1 MIADVLPVPEQAG
14 TPFKIK
20 EPLSML
26 TKELLSQSLPT
37 LHLTDK
43 VHQALQYMNENQVA
57 HLPIV
62 EGEKYVGLISED
74 DLLLAENDHDT
85 LDNLQQSFSNISAKE
100 NDHFLRAIQLAG
112 DNALSVVPVV
122 NEENELAGTV
132 TYNELLKHASGFMS
146 LNEPGG
152 LIVLEMESNQYSF
165 NEISKLVESND
176 AQITQLNTS
185 NDAETGMMQV
195 TIRVNKSEISDI
207 IATFQRYEYNVKYF
221 FGEEQYANELRSNY
235 DNLMNYLKI

>member
-1 MIADVLPVPEQAG
+1 
-14 TPFKIK
+14 
-20 EPLSML
+20 ML
-26 TKELLSQSLPT
+26 TRELLSQTLPS

-43 VHQALQYMNENQVA
+43 VYQALQLMNDNQVA

-62 EGEKYVGLISED
+62 EADKFVGLISED
-74 DLLLAENDHDT
+74 DLLQAENDNDT
-85 LDNLQQSFSNISAKE
+85 LDVLQQSFAALSVKE
-100 NDHFLRAIQLAG
+100 NEHFLKAVQMAA
-112 DNALSVVPVV
+112 DNGLSVVPVIS
-122 NEENELAGTV
+122 EENELVGTV
-132 TYNELLKHASGFMS
+132 SYNDLLKHASGFMS

-165 NEISKLVESND
+165 NEISKLVETND

-185 NDAETGMMQV
+185 NDAESGMMQV
-195 TIRVNKSEISDI
+195 TIRVNKPEISDI
-207 IATFQRYEYNVKYF
+207 IATFQRYEYNIKYF